1 MRAGGGEDI
10 DSEEEEANITPPA
23 GRTLGGAPSSHVP
36 APSNNPASTSS
47 RKKAPQKKFATLGDL
62 NSGGGS
68 GGDAGDDSDEDP
80 NQDFFAGGEKS
91 GLAVQNPDDIKKRI
105 LEKAKQ

>member
-1 MRAGGGEDI
+1 MRSAGGEDPES
-10 DSEEEEANITPPA
+10 DEEEEVDITPPA
-23 GRTLGGAPSSHVP
+23 GRTLGGGPVP
-36 APSNNPASTSS
+36 AAASNIPASTSS
-47 RKKAPQKKFATLGDL
+47 KRKPAPKKFATLGDL
-62 NSGGGS
+62 NAGGS
-68 GGDAGDDSDEDP
+68 GDADDDSDEDE